1 MSWRLSQGNS
11 DVPGKSKANI
21 WQDNSF
27 LKAFVSCGTSQLNR
41 VTHPAAIKTKKKKQ
55 KKNLPVIPI
64 NICADKLMNQ
74 HIIRLTEPQV
84 SEFFT
89 TMLL

>member
-1 MSWRLSQGNS
+1 MWDLAAQPCDSSCCH
-11 DVPGKSKANI
+11 
-21 WQDNSF
+21 QD
-27 LKAFVSCGTSQLNR
+27 Q
-41 VTHPAAIKTKKKKQ
+41 KKKQ

-64 NICADKLMNQ
+64 NICADKLMNK